1 MFVSYSDI
9 IDSARVWIYY
19 SNREFSDEEKIFL
32 HQELLKFCK
41 DWKSHGL
48 HLKSSY
54 TILFNRF
61 IILLVDE
68 SFQKVTGCSIDSSVQ
83 LLKRIED
90 NFDVEL
96 FNRKLIVF
104 EQEDKIQTL
113 LISDFKKIINPN
125 TIVFNSLVNTK
136 KELESNFRVTV
147 KNSWHSKL
155 LF

>member
-19 SNREFSDEEKIFL
+19 SHREFSDEEKIDL
-32 HQELLKFCK
+32 DKQLLKFCQ
-41 DWKSHGL
+41 DWKAHGV

-68 SFQKVTGCSIDSSVQ
+68 SVQKITGCSIDSSVQ
-83 LLKRIED
+83 LLKSIED
-90 NFDVEL
+90 DFDLEL

-104 EQEDKIQTL
+104 EQADKIETL

-125 TIVFNSLVNTK
+125 TIVFNSLVRTK

-147 KNSWHSKL
+147 ENSWHSKL
-155 LF
+155 F